1 MTTTGMLA
9 SLALVLLSRCVG
21 LDAPAP
27 DLDLRIDASGFSVEG
42 RQSARAALLDAR
54 TLAYNANARNDA
66 AGLRRALDTFERLAG
81 DDEAGLLPAY
91 YASWTAWSLA
101 GSHVQAGAT
110 DAAKTS
116 VTTAVRYARQIVAR
130 QPEAVEFQTML
141 ANAAIGLAVIDS
153 TQFQALVPE
162 IGAARKKAL
171 ALGPRNPRAVMMDA
185 GMIFNIPPERGGSQE
200 KGIARWIEALALFDE
215 EAAVPPK
222 DDLQPRWGRDLAH
235 GWLAA
240 MYLRLTPPAI
250 DKARAAADKALALRP
265 DFWFVKEVVLPK
277 LQDAR

>member
-1 MTTTGMLA
+1 VRTTSTLA
-9 SLALVLLSRCVG
+9 SLVLFLLSRCV
-21 LDAPAP
+21 AA
-27 DLDLRIDASGFSVEG
+27 DASL
-42 RQSARAALLDAR
+42 QTPRAALLEAR
-54 TLAYNANARNDA
+54 DVAFNANARNDA
-66 AGLRRALDTFERLAG
+66 DGLKRALSTFERLAG
-81 DDEAGLLPAY
+81 DDETGTLAAY

-101 GSHVQAGAT
+101 GAQLQAGT
-110 DAAKTS
+110 MDAAKAS
-116 VTTAVRYARQIVAR
+116 VASAVRYARRITAR
-130 QPEAVEFQTML
+130 TPDSVEFQTML

-171 ALGPRNPRAVMMDA
+171 ELGPRNPRVVMMDA
-185 GMIFNIPPERGGSQE
+185 GMIFNILPERGGSQD
-200 KGIARWIEALALFDE
+200 KGIARWIEALGLFDE
-215 EAAVPPK
+215 EAATPPA

-250 DKARAAADKALALRP
+250 DKARAAADRALALRP

-277 LQDAR
+277 LKDAR